1 MTRDT
6 TTRSGSPRVAVTAAL
21 LVLAAYGTGLAA
33 LLLARHAGTTAAWWP
48 AAGVGLIAALV
59 TPRRHWPVLMTALFA
74 AYALVNVSAGRDLG
88 ASSLLGAFD
97 VLETVVMAVLV
108 DRVLP
113 RHRLDS
119 IQDAWKL
126 LGVAAVGAL
135 LAALGIAATLDTLI
149 GAPYWSTVAIVA
161 PAHTASVML
170 IVPLVMIGWRR
181 TPLPAVELTA
191 QVLLL
196 TVATVLAFGPGQTLT
211 LGFAPLPLLVWAA
224 VRFDERVVAVE
235 QVVFAV
241 AVTLGTSIGWGPF
254 NAFGAGDTSTQL
266 SQLYL
271 VCVVLVGLPLVKA
284 MREREEA
291 LTRVLASENVFRRNF
306 TQSRVPV
313 ALVDWDGS
321 RLRFTECNAATQ
333 RLLDR
338 APEELEGHEVE
349 EYLVVGELLLTLQST
364 GEGLTGWSGPIGV
377 VADSRTRL
385 DGILS
390 RLEHGEERTRFSL
403 HMTDVTGPL
412 ELQASLQAERN
423 YTRAVIDT
431 ASSLIVVT
439 DSEGTV
445 IAANPATSQLLGFTE
460 EELTGRR
467 FWDVMIPE
475 RLRAG
480 VSHQFSSPRT
490 LPRQGE
496 STVLTKDGHQ
506 RTIVFSNSVHQSGP
520 AAPVHLVLTGTDV
533 TDEREN
539 AGLVSHMLRSASSI
553 AFIGTDLTGRIN
565 LFNTGAEQMLG
576 LPAERAKGRYLVEF
590 LATDEGS
597 SGAPPPPSRSCSPRR
612 APRWPRRPATG
623 PCSREGRTPMKVSV
637 TSNPVTTALGKHFA
651 YLFVARDVT
660 DTRRSQEILVN
671 ALRRE
676 REVVARLKDLDR
688 AKDDFVSTVS
698 HELRTPMSSIIG
710 IAEMLADG
718 ILGELP
724 PEQRRMVGVISRN
737 GDRLLAL
744 ADDLLVLAT
753 FDHESWPEEAAL
765 VDLRTSVQESGEAV
779 ASMLHSRD
787 LDVRFSLPEAPVLV
801 RGEANHLERAVTN
814 LMSNAVKFTPDGGR
828 IVVEL
833 DVDAAGRSAVLS
845 VADTGLGIPEH
856 DLDRVFG
863 KFYRSAEVQE
873 RAIQGSGLG
882 LAIVKTIVE
891 SHDGRVGVRS
901 APDVG
906 TTFTVT
912 LPISRAPGARGRVPA
927 GKRDDIHPICRKPS
941 YSRCDTQHMST
952 SPRAATA
959 RTAALLVV
967 IFAAATTSM
976 LYRPESGAV
985 ATWWPAAGLSV
996 GLLVLQPTLV
1006 VAGAAGRRR
1015 GPDGRRQRARRPPGG
1030 RRPAARDRQRQR
1042 GPGRRPGPDPRT
1054 PGPPPHLRVTRGV
1067 LPAPARLGPG
1077 RPDDRRGSSRDDAA
1091 RRCSGTRHGRDRGAL
1106 PPRRHPGDRP
1116 ADADEPRAAPGCAT
1130 GCRSC

>member
-1 MTRDT
+1 VTRDT
-6 TTRSGSPRVAVTAAL
+6 TTRSGSPRVVVTAAL

-33 LLLARHAGTTAAWWP
+33 LLLARHAGITAAWWP
-48 AAGVGLIAALV
+48 AAGVGLVAALV
-59 TPRRHWPVLMTALFA
+59 TPRRLWPALMTGLFA
-74 AYALVNVSAGRDLG
+74 AYTMANVSAGRDLR
-88 ASSLLGAFD
+88 AASLLGAFD
-97 VLETVVMAVLV
+97 VLETVVVAVLV

-126 LGVAAVGAL
+126 LGVATVGGL
-135 LAALGIAATLDTLI
+135 LAALGIAATLDALI

-170 IVPLVMIGWRR
+170 IVPLVMISWRR
-181 TPLPAVELTA
+181 TPLPKVELTA

-211 LGFAPLPLLVWAA
+211 VGFAPLPLLVWAA

-241 AVTLGTSIGWGPF
+241 AVTLGTSAGWGPF
-254 NAFGAGDTSTQL
+254 NAIGVAGSTQL

-271 VCVVLVGLPLVKA
+271 VCVVLVGLPLVQA

-291 LTRVLASENVFRRNF
+291 LARLVVSENVFRRSF
-306 TQSRVPV
+306 TESRVPV

-338 APEELEGHEVE
+338 SPGELEGHEVE
-349 EYLVVGELLLTLQST
+349 DQLVVGELLHTLQ
-364 GEGLTGWSGPIGV
+364 GAAEDLTGWSGPVGV
-377 VADSRTRL
+377 VADPRTRL

-390 RLEHGEERTRFSL
+390 LLERGEEHTRFSL
-403 HMTDVTGPL
+403 HMTDVTAPL

-490 LPRQGE
+490 MPRQGE
-496 STVLTKDGHQ
+496 STVLTKEGRH
-506 RTIVFSNSVHQSGP
+506 RTLVFSNSVHQAGP
-520 AAPVHLVLTGTDV
+520 DAPIHLVLTGTDV

-576 LPAERAKGRYLVEF
+576 LPAERAEGRNLVEF
-590 LATDEGS
+590 LATDEGPTEDPS
-597 SGAPPPPSRSCSPRR
+597 PTFEELLAPSGTEVASETRDWTMLP
-612 APRWPRRPATG
+612 
-623 PCSREGRTPMKVSV
+623 EGRTPMKVSV

-710 IAEMLADG
+710 SAEMLADG
-718 ILGELP
+718 VLGDLT
-724 PEQRRMVGVISRN
+724 PEQGRMVGVISRN

-901 APDVG
+901 VPDAG

-912 LPISRAPGARGRVPA
+912 LPISRAPGVRGVRGRVPA
-927 GKRDDIHPICRKPS
+927 EKRDDIS
-941 YSRCDTQHMST
+941 SD
-952 SPRAATA
+952 
-959 RTAALLVV
+959 
-967 IFAAATTSM
+967 
-976 LYRPESGAV
+976 
-985 ATWWPAAGLSV
+985 
-996 GLLVLQPTLV
+996 
-1006 VAGAAGRRR
+1006 
-1015 GPDGRRQRARRPPGG
+1015 
-1030 RRPAARDRQRQR
+1030 
-1042 GPGRRPGPDPRT
+1042 
-1054 PGPPPHLRVTRGV
+1054 
-1067 LPAPARLGPG
+1067 LP
-1077 RPDDRRGSSRDDAA
+1077 
-1091 RRCSGTRHGRDRGAL
+1091 
-1106 PPRRHPGDRP
+1106 
-1116 ADADEPRAAPGCAT
+1116 
-1130 GCRSC
+1130 

>member
-21 LVLAAYGTGLAA
+21 LVLGAYATGLAA
-33 LLLARHAGTTAAWWP
+33 LLLARHAGITAAWWP
-48 AAGVGLIAALV
+48 AAGVGLIALLV
-59 TPRRHWPVLMTALFA
+59 TPRRLWPALTAALFV
-74 AYALVNVSAGRDLG
+74 AYTLANASAGRDLG

-97 VLETVVMAVLV
+97 ALETIVVAVLV

-113 RHRLDS
+113 RHRLDG

-126 LGVAAVGAL
+126 LGVAAVGGL

-149 GAPYWSTVAIVA
+149 GAPYWTTVAIVA
-161 PAHTASVML
+161 PSHTASVML
-170 IVPLVMIGWRR
+170 IAPLVMISWRR
-181 TPLPAVELTA
+181 TPLPTVELTA

-196 TVATVLAFGPGQTLT
+196 AVATVLAFGPGQTLT

-241 AVTLGTSIGWGPF
+241 AVTLGTSVGWGPF
-254 NAFGAGDTSTQL
+254 NAVGADGTSTQL

-284 MREREEA
+284 MREREAA
-291 LTRVLASENVFRRNF
+291 LARALVSENLFRRNF
-306 TQSRVPV
+306 TESRVPV

-321 RLRFTECNAATQ
+321 RLRFTECNAATE

-338 APEELEGHEVE
+338 APEELEGHQVE
-349 EYLVVGELLLTLQST
+349 DHLVVGELLQTLQGT
-364 GEGLTGWSGPIGV
+364 GEGLTGWSGPVGV
-377 VADSRTRL
+377 VASPRTRL

-390 RLEHGEERTRFSL
+390 LLERGEDRTRFSL
-403 HMTDVTGPL
+403 HMTDVTEPL

-445 IAANPATSQLLGFTE
+445 IAANPATTHLLGFTE

-480 VSHQFSSPRT
+480 VRHQFSSPRT
-490 LPRQGE
+490 MPRQGE
-496 STVLTKDGHQ
+496 STVLTKEGRH
-506 RTIVFSNSVHQSGP
+506 RTLVFSNSVHQAGP
-520 AAPVHLVLTGTDV
+520 DAPVHLVLTGTDV

-576 LPAERAKGRYLVEF
+576 LPAERAKGRNLVEF
-590 LATDEGS
+590 LTTDDGPSEGPS
-597 SGAPPPPSRSCSPRR
+597 PTFEELLAPSGTEVASETRDWTMLP
-612 APRWPRRPATG
+612 
-623 PCSREGRTPMKVSV
+623 EGRTPVKVSV

-710 IAEMLADG
+710 SAEMLADG

-787 LDVRFSLPEAPVLV
+787 LDVTFSLPEAPVLV

-912 LPISRAPGARGRVPA
+912 LPISRAPGERGRVPA
-927 GKRDDIHPICRKPS
+927 GKRDD
-941 YSRCDTQHMST
+941 MS
-952 SPRAATA
+952 S
-959 RTAALLVV
+959 
-967 IFAAATTSM
+967 
-976 LYRPESGAV
+976 
-985 ATWWPAAGLSV
+985 
-996 GLLVLQPTLV
+996 
-1006 VAGAAGRRR
+1006 
-1015 GPDGRRQRARRPPGG
+1015 D
-1030 RRPAARDRQRQR
+1030 
-1042 GPGRRPGPDPRT
+1042 
-1054 PGPPPHLRVTRGV
+1054 
-1067 LPAPARLGPG
+1067 LP
-1077 RPDDRRGSSRDDAA
+1077 
-1091 RRCSGTRHGRDRGAL
+1091 
-1106 PPRRHPGDRP
+1106 
-1116 ADADEPRAAPGCAT
+1116 
-1130 GCRSC
+1130 